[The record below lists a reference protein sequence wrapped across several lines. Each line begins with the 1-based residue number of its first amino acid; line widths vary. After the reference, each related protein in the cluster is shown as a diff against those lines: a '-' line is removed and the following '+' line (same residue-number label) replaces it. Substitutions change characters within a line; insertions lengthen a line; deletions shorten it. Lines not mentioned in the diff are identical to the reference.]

1 MLAITSIKLI
11 SIRCR
16 TIQRG
21 FVKYYHQHTIFS
33 SYIKP
38 VLILKKIYFNVIYKD
53 SKDTVTSSV
62 ESLMSD
68 HFSQVASI
76 YSQIRTIDLDPIN
89 YIAKKLASKS
99 KIVAADIGC
108 GDGRYS
114 IKLIEKLGNRLSL
127 TCVDNNHE
135 MLRQISQVSH
145 YFQNL
150 QTKYAFAEKLPF
162 DDNSLDCIFSF
173 NAIHHFKINEF
184 AKECSR
190 VLKNNGLLFVYTR
203 LKEQNESN
211 IWCKF
216 FPDFSKKENRLFDNH
231 SLTECISNQT
241 GLNLT
246 SSEFFQH
253 NRSSDIR
260 TLVSKAEKKHY
271 STFSLYTISEF
282 EKSLGKFKQNIYQ
295 NFNNPE
301 NIQWVDENTMFVFQK
316 TLPEFH

>member
-1 MLAITSIKLI
+1 M
-11 SIRCR
+11 
-16 TIQRG
+16 
-21 FVKYYHQHTIFS
+21 
-33 SYIKP
+33 P
-38 VLILKKIYFNVIYKD
+38 VLISMKDYFNVIYKD
-53 SKDTVTSSV
+53 GKGVKAHSV
-62 ESLMSD
+62 ESLMSE
-68 HFSQVASI
+68 HFSTVAPF

-184 AKECSR
+184 AKECNR
-190 VLKNNGLLFVYTR
+190 VLKNNGLLFIYTR
-203 LKEQNESN
+203 LKEQNEST
-211 IWCKF
+211 IWGKF
-216 FPDFSKKENRLFDNH
+216 FPDFSKKENRLFDNQ
-231 SLTECISNQT
+231 SLTEYISDQT
-241 GLNLT
+241 SLNLKST
-246 SSEFFQH
+246 ESFQH
-253 NRSSDIR
+253 NRSSDLR

-271 STFSLYTISEF
+271 STFSLYTVSELD
-282 EKSLGKFKQNIYQ
+282 KSIGKFKQNIYQ
-295 NFNNPE
+295 NFSNPE
-301 NIQWVDENTMFVFQK
+301 NIQWVDENIMSVFKK
-316 TLPEFH
+316 TVPVLSFLPSILTSVIK

>member
-1 MLAITSIKLI
+1 M
-11 SIRCR
+11 
-16 TIQRG
+16 
-21 FVKYYHQHTIFS
+21 
-33 SYIKP
+33 P
-38 VLILKKIYFNVIYKD
+38 VLIVKKIYFNMIYEDGKA
-53 SKDTVTSSV
+53 TVTSSV

-76 YSQIRTIDLDPIN
+76 YSQIRTIDYELIN
-89 YIAKKLASKS
+89 YITKKLASMS
-99 KIVAADIGC
+99 NIVAADIGC

-114 IKLIEKLGNRLSL
+114 IKLIEKLRNRLSL
-127 TCVDNNHE
+127 TCVDNNYE
-135 MLRQISQVSH
+135 MLQQISKISSN
-145 YFQNL
+145 FQNL
-150 QTKYAFAEKLPF
+150 QTRQAFAEKIPF

-216 FPDFSKKENRLFDNH
+216 FPDFSKKENRLFDNQ
-231 SLTECISNQT
+231 SLTKHISNQT
-241 GLNLT
+241 SLNFT
-246 SSEFFQH
+246 STEFFEH
-253 NRSSDIR
+253 KRSSDIQ

-271 STFSLYTISEF
+271 STFSLYTVSEF

-295 NFNNPE
+295 NFSNPE

-316 TLPEFH
+316 TVPN

>member
-1 MLAITSIKLI
+1 MVYAI
-11 SIRCR
+11 
-16 TIQRG
+16 G
-21 FVKYYHQHTIFS
+21 
-33 SYIKP
+33 
-38 VLILKKIYFNVIYKD
+38 
-53 SKDTVTSSV
+53 KDTETHTV

-68 HFSQVASI
+68 HFTRLASF
-76 YSQIRTIDLDPIN
+76 YSQNRTFDHEAIN
-89 YIAKKLASKS
+89 YITKKLAPMSN
-99 KIVAADIGC
+99 IVAADIGC

-114 IKLIEKLGNRLSL
+114 IKLIEKLRNRLSL
-127 TCVDNNHE
+127 TCVDNNYE
-135 MLRQISQVSH
+135 MLQQISKISSN
-145 YFQNL
+145 FQNL
-150 QTKYAFAEKLPF
+150 QTKQAFAEKIPL

-216 FPDFSKKENRLFDNH
+216 FPDFSKKENRLLDNH

-253 NRSSDIR
+253 NRSSDIQ

-271 STFSLYTISEF
+271 STFSLYTVSEF

-295 NFNNPE
+295 NFSNPE
-301 NIQWVDENTMFVFQK
+301 NIQWVDENIMSVFKK
-316 TLPEFH
+316 TVPALSFLPSILASVIK